1 MQLFLLK
8 IRFAEASSLEDSELT
23 SSLSRLQA
31 PRFSASKRPH
41 LDTPI
46 DYAKRAALKF
56 HETRLNRRHVSRV
69 ISVKPFRGSQSTY
82 CSGDSTAIIRAFIVM
97 IGWAELAGS
106 RIDSKM
112 PDTEFMA
119 LSNGYCRRQIHKS
132 QRSRNEAT
140 NSITKPCKNT
150 RLHER
155 AEISMG
161 ESRRCIPQYTKRI

>member
-1 MQLFLLK
+1 MILILPKLHH
-8 IRFAEASSLEDSELT
+8 EDSDFTRDIT
-23 SSLSRLQA
+23 SSSVFFSIQTAASRRA
-31 PRFSASKRPH
+31 DRV
-41 LDTPI
+41 D

-56 HETRLNRRHVSRV
+56 HETRLNGRYVSRV
-69 ISVKPFRGSQSTY
+69 ISVKPFRESRSTY

-97 IGWAELAGS
+97 IGWAGLAGS

-132 QRSRNEAT
+132 QRSHNEAT
-140 NSITKPCKNT
+140 DSITKPCKNT

-161 ESRRCIPQYTKRI
+161 ESRRTPPLNTPRVFNK